1 MSYVTRWLFST
12 SHKDIGILYLIYG
25 MVSAMVATG
34 MSVIIR
40 LELSGPG
47 PMFLHGNNQVFNVL
61 VTGHA
66 IAMIFLFVMPIL
78 IGSFGNY
85 FLPIMIGAV
94 DMAFARLN
102 NISFW
107 CLPPA
112 LVCVIASVLIET
124 GAGTGW
130 TVKIKLFEKIS
141 FDAWKTLF
149 NYIKSSIRYSYLS
162 TVIILI
168 IAWGSHAC
176 TPDLWSGLHQRLN
189 MIIHKRYKSRVNN
202 RDNIINKEEW
212 LVGLTDG
219 IGAFNIDITPHG
231 IEDPVRVPKVRFS
244 YTLSLPRHNIQLLYK
259 IKSILGPGNIIKDKF
274 KCKYIIPNNK
284 HLINTILPLFDK
296 YPLLTYKYNRYRVF
310 RESIIMYKDET
321 RSIGDRVSSIR
332 VLCKASSANAEE
344 ASPVWYNVD
353 PNSLNHINHIISKSW
368 LIGYIE
374 TQGKVSIINKNNK
387 LVHRF
392 SIRTKRD
399 PIILN
404 ALKRIF
410 HISAS
415 VKYGDG
421 LYSLDTTNNR
431 SIHNI
436 IEYFI
441 TKDHTILFLGM
452 INLEFSI
459 WKRSY
464 YKYKNKPLALAK
476 AQSLILKIHN
486 PSLS

>member
-1 MSYVTRWLFST
+1 
-12 SHKDIGILYLIYG
+12 
-25 MVSAMVATG
+25 
-34 MSVIIR
+34 
-40 LELSGPG
+40 
-47 PMFLHGNNQVFNVL
+47 
-61 VTGHA
+61 
-66 IAMIFLFVMPIL
+66 
-78 IGSFGNY
+78 
-85 FLPIMIGAV
+85 
-94 DMAFARLN
+94 
-102 NISFW
+102 
-107 CLPPA
+107 
-112 LVCVIASVLIET
+112 
-124 GAGTGW
+124 
-130 TVKIKLFEKIS
+130 
-141 FDAWKTLF
+141 
-149 NYIKSSIRYSYLS
+149 
-162 TVIILI
+162 
-168 IAWGSHAC
+168 
-176 TPDLWSGLHQRLN
+176 

-212 LVGLTDG
+212 LIGLTDG

-274 KCKYIIPNNK
+274 KCKYIISNNK

-392 SIRTKRD
+392 SIKTKRD

-421 LYSLDTTNNR
+421 LYP
-431 SIHNI
+431 SIPLTIGAFI
-436 IEYFI
+436 I
-441 TKDHTILFLGM
+441 
-452 INLEFSI
+452 
-459 WKRSY
+459 
-464 YKYKNKPLALAK
+464 
-476 AQSLILKIHN
+476 
-486 PSLS
+486 